1 MAEDENKDKFNNNLK
16 AKISDF
22 TKKNK
27 TLVYLLP
34 VFAVLIIVLIVVY
47 STMGTSGGTKGG
59 TAQNAA
65 GTAATMSGKD
75 IESLLSDTENKV
87 EVLPNVERSQETQ
100 AGTGETTVAGVNAE
114 AVGEEILYNPFE
126 QPITLSGILYA
137 DDGNSVAILE
147 TVSKSYVVRK
157 GDVVGSVW
165 KVEQITDSS
174 VVLKA
179 GEKETTLM
187 LSDGE

>member
-1 MAEDENKDKFNNNLK
+1 MAEDENKDKSNNNLK

-47 STMGTSGGTKGG
+47 STMGTSGGTKSG
-59 TAQNAA
+59 TAQNTA

-100 AGTGETTVAGVNAE
+100 AGAGETAAADASAE
-114 AVGEEILYNPFE
+114 AGGEEILYNPFE

-179 GEKETTLM
+179 GEKQTTLM

>member
-1 MAEDENKDKFNNNLK
+1 MAEDENKDKSNNNLK

-47 STMGTSGGTKGG
+47 STMGTSGGTKSG
-59 TAQNAA
+59 TAQNTA

-87 EVLPNVERSQETQ
+87 EVLPNV
-100 AGTGETTVAGVNAE
+100 
-114 AVGEEILYNPFE
+114 
-126 QPITLSGILYA
+126 
-137 DDGNSVAILE
+137 
-147 TVSKSYVVRK
+147 
-157 GDVVGSVW
+157 
-165 KVEQITDSS
+165 
-174 VVLKA
+174 
-179 GEKETTLM
+179 
-187 LSDGE
+187 

>member
-1 MAEDENKDKFNNNLK
+1 MAEDENKDKSNNNLK
-16 AKISDF
+16 AKISAF

-59 TAQNAA
+59 TAQNTA
-65 GTAATMSGKD
+65 GTAETMSGKD

-87 EVLPNVERSQETQ
+87 EVLPNVERSRETQ
-100 AGTGETTVAGVNAE
+100 AGAGETAAAGVNAE
-114 AVGEEILYNPFE
+114 AGGEEILYNPFE

-165 KVEQITDSS
+165 KVEQITDST